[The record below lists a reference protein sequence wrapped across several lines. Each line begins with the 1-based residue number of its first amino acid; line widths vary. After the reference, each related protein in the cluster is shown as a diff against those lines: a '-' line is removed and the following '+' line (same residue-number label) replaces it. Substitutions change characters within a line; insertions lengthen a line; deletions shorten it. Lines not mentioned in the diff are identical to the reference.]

1 MNRITPLLL
10 MGAAL
15 CFISPAN
22 ADGSRSRQ
30 LALSGDTFAQH
41 HEMSS
46 RHRRVQV
53 GAVVAPPGGF
63 IVAPTPNKAWDDW
76 RWPYVS
82 WIGARDSL
90 YVPGP
95 LVTFVRYGSY

>member
-1 MNRITPLLL
+1 MKMTTALLL
-10 MGAAL
+10 LGSAL
-15 CFISPAN
+15 CSVSPAN
-22 ADGSRSRQ
+22 ADDSRQ
-30 LALSGDTFAQH
+30 QKLVFGSDTSLPQ
-41 HEMSS
+41 EMSS
-46 RHRRVQV
+46 RHRHWRV
-53 GAVVAPPGGF
+53 GRVVAPYSGF
-63 IVAPTPNKAWDDW
+63 THAPTLHKAFHDK